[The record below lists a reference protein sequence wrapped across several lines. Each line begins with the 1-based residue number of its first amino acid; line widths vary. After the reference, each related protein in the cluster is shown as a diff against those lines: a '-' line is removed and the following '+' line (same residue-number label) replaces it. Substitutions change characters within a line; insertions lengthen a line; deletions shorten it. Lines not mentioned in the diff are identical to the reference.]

1 MPHLN
6 HYATTQHNLTN
17 TNNPPFLSSSSS
29 SFPSHSTTFPPR
41 LSHTIGESSVGKT
54 NILSRFTQNQ
64 FSLESKSTIGIE
76 FSTAKSIEIDGK
88 VLKAQIWD
96 TAGQER
102 YRAITSAYY
111 RGAVGALLVYDISN
125 MNSFKKLERWLQE
138 LQDHADSN
146 TVIMLIGNKSDLKHL
161 RAVATE
167 DAKVNKKERERAC
180 VYVV

>member
-1 MPHLN
+1 M
-6 HYATTQHNLTN
+6 
-17 TNNPPFLSSSSS
+17 
-29 SFPSHSTTFPPR
+29 
-41 LSHTIGESSVGKT
+41 GKT

-64 FSLESKSTIGIE
+64 FNLESKSTIGIE
-76 FSTAKSIEIDGK
+76 FSTAKSIQIDGK

-111 RGAVGALLVYDISN
+111 RGAVGALLVYDIGN
-125 MNSFKKLERWLQE
+125 MNSFKKLERWLVE

-167 DAKVNKKERERAC
+167 DAKVKGKE
-180 VYVV
+180 YGLS